1 MTSALPKPLRFYIAA
16 VVVGGAAFLGLMAPS
31 ADWSPNVLGEAGLF
45 VLLLVIAG
53 AFPMPIAP
61 KVKTD
66 VSTAVLFGA
75 VLLLEP
81 GVAAPTAAVGIATY
95 TLLIRFWGERLR
107 LPWYKY
113 PFNAGATALYVGLA
127 ALLFDSLSADRA
139 LLHIAVLPTALV
151 GYAAGTALVT
161 GAASLQLGVNPL
173 RFWWMGTRENGPAE
187 VSLLAF
193 GFLGAVAYD
202 ESRWTILALVVP
214 VMVIYIAFS
223 RLARLNGQLGEALEK
238 VGSLQG
244 RIANTAKLASIGAMS
259 VDMAHQIK
267 NPLAILLG
275 RLETLEDRIAPDN
288 RARRHLDIA
297 THEGWRIQELVQTF
311 TSTAQAQWVPMEI
324 SSLVDEA
331 YGIAGL
337 HNRKRVRTQSSYPD
351 GECKVGGNPVLL
363 REAFSNIFAN
373 AMDAMKDGGR
383 IDVAATRSEE
393 QVVVRISDSGEGIP
407 AEMEGHLFEP
417 FHSTKAHGSG
427 LGLFAAKHILEL
439 HNGNVEIESK
449 LGKGTTVTASLPT
462 NDSAHSKITESSE
475 VDKLEPVLQR

>member
-1 MTSALPKPLRFYIAA
+1 
-16 VVVGGAAFLGLMAPS
+16 
-31 ADWSPNVLGEAGLF
+31 
-45 VLLLVIAG
+45 
-53 AFPMPIAP
+53 
-61 KVKTD
+61 
-66 VSTAVLFGA
+66 
-75 VLLLEP
+75 
-81 GVAAPTAAVGIATY
+81 
-95 TLLIRFWGERLR
+95 
-107 LPWYKY
+107 
-113 PFNAGATALYVGLA
+113 
-127 ALLFDSLSADRA
+127 
-139 LLHIAVLPTALV
+139 
-151 GYAAGTALVT
+151 
-161 GAASLQLGVNPL
+161 
-173 RFWWMGTRENGPAE
+173 
-187 VSLLAF
+187 
-193 GFLGAVAYD
+193 
-202 ESRWTILALVVP
+202 
-214 VMVIYIAFS
+214 
-223 RLARLNGQLGEALEK
+223 
-238 VGSLQG
+238 
-244 RIANTAKLASIGAMS
+244 
-259 VDMAHQIK
+259 MAHQIK

-449 LGKGTTVTASLPT
+449 LGKGTTVTVTLPT

>member
-1 MTSALPKPLRFYIAA
+1 
-16 VVVGGAAFLGLMAPS
+16 
-31 ADWSPNVLGEAGLF
+31 
-45 VLLLVIAG
+45 
-53 AFPMPIAP
+53 
-61 KVKTD
+61 
-66 VSTAVLFGA
+66 
-75 VLLLEP
+75 
-81 GVAAPTAAVGIATY
+81 
-95 TLLIRFWGERLR
+95 
-107 LPWYKY
+107 
-113 PFNAGATALYVGLA
+113 LA
-127 ALLFDSLSADRA
+127 ALLFDTLSPDRT

-151 GYAAGTALVT
+151 GYAAGTVLVT
-161 GAASLQLGVNPL
+161 GAASLQLGMNPL
-173 RFWWMGTRENGPAE
+173 RFWWMGTKENGPAE
-187 VSLLAF
+187 VSLLAI

-238 VGSLQG
+238 VEALQG

-275 RLETLEDRIAPDN
+275 RLETLEERIAPDN

-311 TSTAQAQWVPMEI
+311 TSTAQAQWVPLEI

-331 YGIAGL
+331 FGIAGL
-337 HNRKRVRTQSSYPD
+337 RNRKRIRTRSSYPD

-363 REAFSNIFAN
+363 REAFSNIFSN

-383 IDVAATRSEE
+383 IDITATRSEE

-417 FHSTKAHGSG
+417 FHSTKANGSG
-427 LGLFAAKHILEL
+427 LGLFAARHILGL
-439 HNGNVEIESK
+439 HEGKVEIESEE
-449 LGKGTTVTASLPT
+449 GKGTTVTISLPA
-462 NDSAHSKITESSE
+462 NVSSHSKITESSE
-475 VDKLEPVLQR
+475 VRELEPVLQG